1 MKLLKCIFTSSKCYK
16 SGAKITPKGIM
27 VHSTGANNPNL
38 KRYVQPSTNDANYNS
53 LISQIGKNNGGNHW
67 NVPTSTVCVHAF
79 IGKLA
84 NGEIATVQTLPWNY
98 KGWHCGVGTKKISG
112 NNSYISFEMAEDS
125 LTDANYFNK
134 VYKEAVE
141 FCAYLC
147 QLYNFDPLVDGVII
161 GHYEGYQRGIASNH
175 ADPRNWFPR
184 FGKSMDTFRQDVAAK
199 MGKKVTPTTPANTE
213 TTVSYSGIV
222 TASVLRI
229 RKGPSVSASIAG
241 TLKRGEGVS
250 IILEDNG
257 WGKLADGSG
266 WVSLTYIKKNTTT
279 TKPST
284 PTTTNTFKAY
294 QGKITSTSG
303 VNIRTGAGTSYNKN
317 GALAYNTIVKIV
329 EEKKVSGVTWGRL
342 ADGRGW
348 ISLAYLKKI

>member
-1 MKLLKCIFTSSKCYK
+1 MKLLTCIFTSSKCYK
-16 SGAKITPKGIM
+16 KGGKITPKGLMI
-27 VHSTGANNPNL
+27 HSTGTNNPNL
-38 KRYVQPSTNDANYNS
+38 KRYAQPSTNDVNYNS

-98 KGWHCGVGTKKISG
+98 KGWHCGVGTKKISA
-112 NNSYISFEMAEDS
+112 NNTHTSVEICEDS
-125 LTDANYFNK
+125 LTDATYFNK

-141 FCAYLC
+141 FAAYFC
-147 QLYNFDPLVDGVII
+147 QLYKLDPLEDGVII
-161 GHYEGYQRGIASNH
+161 GHYEGYQRGVASNH

-184 FGKSMDTFRQDVAAK
+184 FGKSMDTFRQDVAIK
-199 MGKKVTPTTPANTE
+199 MGKKVTPAVPVNTE
-213 TTVSYSGIV
+213 TTVSYSGTV

-229 RKGPSVSASIAG
+229 RKGPSVSTSVSG
-241 TLKRGEGVS
+241 TLKKGDGVS

-266 WVSLTYIKKNTTT
+266 WVSLNYIKRAT
-279 TKPST
+279 SISASG
-284 PTTTNTFKAY
+284 FKEY
-294 QGKITSTSG
+294 QGKITAKSG

-317 GALAYNTIVKIV
+317 GALSYNTIVKIV
-329 EEKKVSGVTWGRL
+329 EEVKVSGTTWGRL

>member
-1 MKLLKCIFTSSKCYK
+1 MKLLKCLFTQNRCYK
-16 SGAKITPKGIM
+16 QGRKIAPKGLMI
-27 VHSTGANNPNL
+27 HSTGCNNPNL
-38 KRYVQPSTNDANYNS
+38 KRYAQPSSNDSNYNS
-53 LISQIGKNNGGNHW
+53 LISQLGKNNGGTAW
-67 NVPTSTVCVHAF
+67 NRSNVDVCVHAF
-79 IGKLA
+79 IGKLV

-98 KGWHCGVGTKKISG
+98 RGWHCGKGNKGSANNTHISV
-112 NNSYISFEMAEDS
+112 ELCEDA
-125 LTDANYFNK
+125 LTDTNYFNK

-141 FCAYLC
+141 FAAYIC
-147 QLYNFDPLVDGVII
+147 QLYNLDPLKDGVLI
-161 GHYEGYQRGIASNH
+161 GHYEGHQRGIASNH

-199 MGKKVTPTTPANTE
+199 MGKVIPAVPSNTE
-213 TTVSYSGIV
+213 TTVSYSGTV

-241 TLKRGEGVS
+241 TLKKGEGVS

-266 WVSLTYIKKNTTT
+266 WVSLTYIKKNTIT

-284 PTTTNTFKAY
+284 SATTNTFKTY

>member
-1 MKLLKCIFTSSKCYK
+1 
-16 SGAKITPKGIM
+16 M
-27 VHSTGANNPNL
+27 VHSTGCNNPNL
-38 KRYVQPSTNDANYNS
+38 KRYVQPSTNDANYNT
-53 LISQIGKNNGGNHW
+53 LISQLGKNNGGTAW
-67 NVPTSTVCVHAF
+67 NSSNTNVCVHAF

-98 KGWHCGVGTKKISG
+98 KGWHCGKG
-112 NNSYISFEMAEDS
+112 NKGSRNLSYISFEMCEDS
-125 LTDANYFNK
+125 LSDANYFNK

-141 FCAYLC
+141 FAAYLC
-147 QLYNFDPLVDGVII
+147 QLYNFDPLKDGVII

-199 MGKKVTPTTPANTE
+199 MGKIIPAAPSNTE

-241 TLKRGEGVS
+241 TLKKGEGVS
-250 IILEDNG
+250 IIFEDNG
-257 WGKLADGSG
+257 WGKLADDSG
-266 WVSLTYIKKNTTT
+266 WVSLTYIKKN
-279 TKPST
+279 ST
-284 PTTTNTFKAY
+284 PTSTFKSY
-294 QGKITSTSG
+294 RGKITASSG
-303 VNIRTGAGTSYNKN
+303 VNIRTGAGTNYSKN
-317 GALAYNTIVKIV
+317 GALTYNSVVTIVS
-329 EEKKVSGVTWGRL
+329 EKKVSGITWGKL

>member
-1 MKLLKCIFTSSKCYK
+1 MI
-16 SGAKITPKGIM
+16 
-27 VHSTGANNPNL
+27 HSTGANNPNL
-38 KRYVQPSTNDANYNS
+38 KRYVQPATNDSNYNS
-53 LISQIGKNNGGNHW
+53 LISQLGKNNGGTAW
-67 NVPTSTVCVHAF
+67 NKNNVDVCVHAF

-98 KGWHCGVGTKKISG
+98 KGWHCGKGKRGSANNTHISV
-112 NNSYISFEMAEDS
+112 EMCEDA

-141 FCAYLC
+141 FAAYIC
-147 QLYNFDPLVDGVII
+147 QLYNFDPLKDGVLI
-161 GHYEGYQRGIASNH
+161 GHYEGYQRGVASNH
-175 ADPRNWFPR
+175 ADPRNWLPR

-199 MGKKVTPTTPANTE
+199 MGKKVTPTTPAKTE

-241 TLKRGEGVS
+241 TLKKGEGVS

-266 WVSLTYIKKNTTT
+266 WVSLTYIKKNTSATT
-279 TKPST
+279 A
-284 PTTTNTFKAY
+284 FKTY
-294 QGKITSTSG
+294 QGKITATSG

-317 GALAYNTIVKIV
+317 GAVAYNTIVKIV

>member
-1 MKLLKCIFTSSKCYK
+1 
-16 SGAKITPKGIM
+16 M
-27 VHSTGANNPNL
+27 VHSTGVNNPNL
-38 KRYVQPSTNDANYNS
+38 KRYVQPSTDDLSANS
-53 LISQIGKNNGGNHW
+53 LISQIGKNNGGNSW
-67 NVPTSTVCVHAF
+67 NNSNTSICVHAF

-98 KGWHCGVGTKKISG
+98 KGWHCGTGTKGISA
-112 NNSYISFEMAEDS
+112 NNTHISFEICEDN
-125 LTDANYFNK
+125 LTDSTYFNK

-147 QLYNFDPLVDGVII
+147 KLYNLDPTVDGVII

-184 FGKSMDTFRQDVAAK
+184 FGKSMDVFRQDVAAK
-199 MGKKVTPTTPANTE
+199 MGKKVTPTVPTNTE

-229 RKGPSVSASIAG
+229 RKGPSVSSSVAG
-241 TLKRGEGVS
+241 TLKKGTGVS
-250 IILEDNG
+250 IIFEDNG

-266 WVSLTYIKKNTTT
+266 WVSLTYIKKN
-279 TKPST
+279 ST
-284 PTTTNTFKAY
+284 PTKRFKSY
-294 QGKITSTSG
+294 RGKITASSG
-303 VNIRTGAGTSYNKN
+303 VNIRTGAGTNYNKN
-317 GALAYNTIVKIV
+317 GALSYNSIVTIVD
-329 EEKKVSGVTWGRL
+329 EKKVSGTTWGKL

>member
-1 MKLLKCIFTSSKCYK
+1 MKLLKCLFTQNRCYK
-16 SGAKITPKGIM
+16 NGVKITPKGIM
-27 VHSTGANNPNL
+27 VHSTGCNNPNL
-38 KRYVQPSTNDANYNS
+38 KRYVQPSTNDTNYKT
-53 LISQIGKNNGGNHW
+53 LISQLGKNNGGTAW
-67 NVPTSTVCVHAF
+67 NNSNANVCVHAF

-98 KGWHCGVGTKKISG
+98 KGWHCGKG
-112 NNSYISFEMAEDS
+112 NKGSRNSSHISFEICEDA
-125 LTDANYFNK
+125 LTDATYFNK

-141 FCAYLC
+141 FAAYLC
-147 QLYNFDPLVDGVII
+147 QLYNFDPLKDGVII
-161 GHYEGYQRGIASNH
+161 GHYEGHQRGIASNH

-184 FGKSMDTFRQDVAAK
+184 FGKSMDIFRQDVAAK
-199 MGKKVTPTTPANTE
+199 MGKKVAPTTHTNTE

-229 RKGPSVSASIAG
+229 RKGPSVSSSIAG
-241 TLKRGEGVS
+241 TLKKGTGVS

-266 WVSLTYIKKNTTT
+266 WVSLTYIKKN
-279 TKPST
+279 ST
-284 PTTTNTFKAY
+284 PTSTFKSY
-294 QGKITSTSG
+294 RGKITASSG
-303 VNIRTGAGTSYNKN
+303 VNIRTGAGTNYSKN
-317 GALAYNTIVKIV
+317 GALTYNSVVTIVS
-329 EEKKVSGVTWGRL
+329 EKKVSGITWGKL